1 MSGLHSTLPVFI
13 NSMVFQLSL
22 FSDNILKSGAKSGE
36 RIDERINQMESNGIK
51 PQGIIMNIDFEKE
64 IESIAAQIIEKYKPE
79 KIILFGSAVNGQ
91 LGLDSDV
98 DLLVIKKDT
107 PLYGA
112 DRIRELSRIIDRNIP
127 VDFLVYRPEEF
138 QKRLEMG
145 DPFLKAVLKE
155 GKVLYG

>member
-1 MSGLHSTLPVFI
+1 MSGLHSTLPIFI

-79 KIILFGSAVNGQ
+79 KIILFGSAVNGK
-91 LGLDSDV
+91 LGSDSDV
-98 DLLVIKKDT
+98 DLLIIKKDT